1 MVDRGQLLADVLAE
15 IERRYDRFQREGFT
29 GLERDELQG
38 RMVMLAGGRSGR
50 CDGAGPDGRLIVDGV
65 AHSSAEVER
74 VEVEAGP
81 ARV

>member
-1 MVDRGQLLADVLAE
+1 
-15 IERRYDRFQREGFT
+15 
-29 GLERDELQG
+29 
-38 RMVMLAGGRSGR
+38 MVMLAGGRSGR